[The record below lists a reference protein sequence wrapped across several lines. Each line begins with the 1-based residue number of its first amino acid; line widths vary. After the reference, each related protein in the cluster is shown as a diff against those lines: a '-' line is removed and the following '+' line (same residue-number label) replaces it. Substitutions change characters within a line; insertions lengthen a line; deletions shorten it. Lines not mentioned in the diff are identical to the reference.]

1 MADLGHDRAVYS
13 ISVTSELTGVN
24 PQMLR
29 AYENKGLL
37 APFRT
42 EGGTRRYS
50 SHDVERIG
58 QITTL
63 LASGLN
69 LAGVEHVLRLQ
80 ADSSAPLRAPRPEP
94 HHARPRRPGLAAGNL
109 PFRPKGRS
117 DLRLGARIL

>member
-1 MADLGHDRAVYS
+1 MLMVDLDHDRALYS

-29 AYENKGLL
+29 TYESKGLL

-50 SHDVERIG
+50 GHDVERIG
-58 QITTL
+58 EITTL
-63 LASGLN
+63 LETGLN

-80 ADSSAPLRAPRPEP
+80 AETERLQATIDQLRRVLSTSTGTSPTTRAHVRG
-94 HHARPRRPGLAAGNL
+94 RR
-109 PFRPKGRS
+109 R
-117 DLRLGARIL
+117 

>member
-50 SHDVERIG
+50 TDDVERIG

-80 ADSSAPLRAPRPEP
+80 AETERLQATIDQLRRLLSTSASTAPGTSSRTTSPPRTG
-94 HHARPRRPGLAAGNL
+94 RR
-109 PFRPKGRS
+109 
-117 DLRLGARIL
+117 

>member
-58 QITTL
+58 EITTL

-80 ADSSAPLRAPRPEP
+80 DELSRARARMARLERELRAEIADVHRSYKREVVLYRPAQHP
-94 HHARPRRPGLAAGNL
+94 APRR
-109 PFRPKGRS
+109 
-117 DLRLGARIL
+117 